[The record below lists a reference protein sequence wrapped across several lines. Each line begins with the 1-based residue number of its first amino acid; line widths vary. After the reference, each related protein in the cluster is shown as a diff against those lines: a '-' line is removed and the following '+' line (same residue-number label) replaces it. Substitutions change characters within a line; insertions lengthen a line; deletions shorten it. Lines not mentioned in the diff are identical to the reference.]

1 MGNNK
6 EIKMI
11 LKKLKNTPVNEE
23 FLKVLRS
30 RLSDYVRLN
39 PAVRTDSGERL
50 YYKRSGNLFLKLK
63 TMPIPLIIALIV
75 ALSGGGTVA
84 ASQNSLPGDTLYP
97 VKTLTEKVEVIAAF
111 SQASK
116 AEVRM
121 SLAQKRI
128 QEIEKILERAKGGKG
143 DGKNVAALQLALDN
157 FNGQIDNI
165 LKQTSDLKNK
175 GDLSAAAEINTGV
188 RAALGIYKKVIEKD
202 KKEHKGDIENQL
214 DKTISS
220 IEDSNKKAEDE
231 QDDINKQEEE
241 HAATK
246 ESAEGKINA
255 AENKIAETE
264 KFIQNKEE
272 KLGAD
277 AVKGAKEKLNEAK
290 SDIAKAKEYLNSNEY
305 KEAFEKAKDAMESA
319 IEAKAEIEVGHNFER
334 GKKEDNGDNNDIENA
349 SSTASS
355 TVSRNN
361 INDHE
366 KDDKND
372 NEKNRKS
379 GD

>member
-1 MGNNK
+1 MENKK
-6 EIKMI
+6 EIKII
-11 LKKLKNTPVNEE
+11 LKKLKDTPVNEE

-39 PAVRTDSGERL
+39 PFVRTGGEERL
-50 YYKRSGNLFLKLK
+50 YYKRSANLFLKLK
-63 TMPIPLIIALIV
+63 TMPIPLIIALII
-75 ALSGGGTVA
+75 ALGGGGTVA

-97 VKTLTEKVEVIAAF
+97 VKTFTENVEVIAAF

-128 QEIEKILERAKGGKG
+128 QEIEKILERAKEGKG
-143 DGKNVAALQLALDN
+143 NGKNVAALQLALDN
-157 FNGQIDNI
+157 FNSQIGNI
-165 LKQTSDLKNK
+165 LKQTNNLKNK
-175 GDLSAAAEINTGV
+175 GDLSRAGEINTGV
-188 RAALGIYKKVIEKD
+188 RAALDIYKKVIEKD

-220 IEDSNKKAEDE
+220 IEDSHKKAEDE
-231 QDDINKQEEE
+231 QDDIDKQEGE
-241 HAATK
+241 HVATK

-255 AENKIAETE
+255 AENKIGEVE

-272 KLGAD
+272 KLGAE
-277 AVKGAKEKLNEAK
+277 AVAEAKEELNEAK
-290 SDIAKAKEYLNSNEY
+290 SDLAKAKEYLNSNGY

-319 IEAKAEIEVGHNFER
+319 IEAKAEIEMGHNFER
-334 GKKEDNGDNNDIENA
+334 GIKENNGDNNA

-361 INDHE
+361 IDNHE
-366 KDDKND
+366 KNDKKD
-372 NEKNRKS
+372 GKS